1 MAMREHFR
9 SILFGLGLAVVIAS
23 TTQAISHSGLL
34 KRVATVVQ
42 PASPYELLVFQ
53 RDPCTYCDVFRRDV
67 LPRYQDGKFATE
79 APIRFVDIDTGA
91 QADLALSTPLT
102 VLPTAIVLKN
112 GIEIARIPGYTGPDN
127 FLRLMGHILAVPKS
141 APK

>member
-1 MAMREHFR
+1 MAMQDHIR

-23 TTQAISHSGLL
+23 AAQAISHSGVL

-42 PASPYELLVFQ
+42 PASPYELVVFQ

-67 LPRYQDGKFATE
+67 LPRYQDGQFATE

-102 VLPTAIVLKN
+102 VLPTAVVLKN
-112 GIEIARIPGYTGPDN
+112 GIEIARIPGYTGPDQ
-127 FLRLMGHILAVPKS
+127 FFRLMRHILDFPKPT
-141 APK
+141 PK